1 VEESTVSL
9 LLCRRVCLGMKVGN
23 EVEYLEA
30 RLE

>member
-9 LLCRRVCLGMKVGN
+9 LCRKVYLGMKVRN

-30 RLE
+30 CLE